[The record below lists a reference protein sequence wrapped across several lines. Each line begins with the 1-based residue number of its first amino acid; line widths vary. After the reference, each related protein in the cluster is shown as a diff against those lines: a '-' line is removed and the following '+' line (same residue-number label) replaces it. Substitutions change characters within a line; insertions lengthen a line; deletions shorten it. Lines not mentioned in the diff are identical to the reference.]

1 MTDCRNSRVELLQR
15 AGLDI
20 VGDGWAED
28 VLPPSAAWHP
38 LAAFDAVPTI
48 AVPQG
53 RPDLVTELNAQWHRL
68 AVEHGVIG
76 GDGVFLIHA
85 AAGTDCDCGPS
96 RWTRVLLTEQWDLAG
111 VLADRPGHPEF
122 VTLSMDGNALLGATS
137 EEYEIWLM
145 AVADVKARLEEEA
158 AAARETPEEYEAAW
172 KAFLRQPGPPERLRT
187 AWIDGLQ
194 HNRASPEDVLLRL
207 LEAAPHIL
215 WRKLPTAVVDAAV
228 AHPEWKVR
236 SRTAECQPDLTPE
249 QWTRLVLNEPSR
261 ARRHLLAE
269 LAADKHA
276 QLTGAGYEQLA
287 TAAEPSARAE
297 AARLPGLPVRLLT
310 ALVADPDPRVRA
322 EVEVWQWWSGSFSYP
337 DRPRGHPNFPR
348 SDLLR
353 YAENPQSRMRQLA
366 LDDPESTAD
375 LVERFSRDTHEEVRH
390 RAATDPRLSPVSAVR
405 LLNDPRRSVRHA
417 AATHPRLPARTLIR
431 LLRDTAT
438 ADSAAQNPAL
448 PVAVMHYML
457 DSAAT
462 GPASPHGR

>member
-20 VGDGWAED
+20 MGDGWAED

-48 AVPQG
+48 AVPQD

-96 RWTRVLLTEQWDLAG
+96 RWTRVRLTEQWDLAG

-122 VTLSMDGNALLGATS
+122 VTLSMGGDTLLGATS
-137 EEYEIWLM
+137 EEHEIWLM

-158 AAARETPEEYEAAW
+158 AEEAQETPEEYEAAW
-172 KAFLRQPGPPERLRT
+172 KAFLRQPGPPERLRA

-194 HNRASPEDVLLRL
+194 HNRTSPEDVLLRL
-207 LEAAPHIL
+207 LETAPHLL

-249 QWTRLVLNEPSR
+249 QWTRLVLNEPSS

-297 AARLPGLPVRLLT
+297 AARLPGLPVQLLT

-322 EVEVWQWWSGSFSYP
+322 EAV
-337 DRPRGHPNFPR
+337 PRAWMLGHG
-348 SDLLR
+348 
-353 YAENPQSRMRQLA
+353 
-366 LDDPESTAD
+366 TA
-375 LVERFSRDTHEEVRH
+375 
-390 RAATDPRLSPVSAVR
+390 
-405 LLNDPRRSVRHA
+405 
-417 AATHPRLPARTLIR
+417 
-431 LLRDTAT
+431 
-438 ADSAAQNPAL
+438 
-448 PVAVMHYML
+448 
-457 DSAAT
+457 
-462 GPASPHGR
+462 